1 VIYKGVEY
9 SVTAT
14 SQPDVWQWRFQVG
27 ERTEAGKTRTRL
39 VDLAAR
45 RVQMRIDAALRGFA
59 RCGAWRRLEILGRCR
74 GVRRM
79 NGFGSRRVGFK
90 PQLRFGRHHRRPR
103 GLGGLTG
110 GAVICHRG
118 GLHLRLVP
126 WTVIND

>member
-1 VIYKGVEY
+1 LIAAASARCMTCISTMQIAGFLSVIARIDCGREGFTLRRWTSMGRRVIYKGVEY

-59 RCGAWRRLEILGRCR
+59 RCGGDAWK
-74 GVRRM
+74 
-79 NGFGSRRVGFK
+79 S
-90 PQLRFGRHHRRPR
+90 
-103 GLGGLTG
+103 
-110 GAVICHRG
+110 
-118 GLHLRLVP
+118 
-126 WTVIND
+126 